1 MNLQFQTQMNQI
13 TIMDLINFDL
23 TIIYGLYQS
32 NTMLSSFSLSFK
44 MYILSV
50 LSFIK
55 IYQHSGDARKPY
67 LAQYSADV
75 SEVEPVSIS

>member
-1 MNLQFQTQMNQI
+1 MNLQFQRQMNQI

-32 NTMLSSFSLSFK
+32 NSMLSSFYLSFN
-44 MYILSV
+44 MYILSG

-67 LAQYSADV
+67 LAQYSAHV